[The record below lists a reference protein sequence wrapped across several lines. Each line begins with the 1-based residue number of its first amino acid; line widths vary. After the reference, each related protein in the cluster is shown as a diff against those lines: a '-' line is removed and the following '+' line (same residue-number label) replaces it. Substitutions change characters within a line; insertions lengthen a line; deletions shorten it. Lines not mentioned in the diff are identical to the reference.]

1 MLSPKINPQTPAPVI
16 HFVPLKVRD
25 IKKETA
31 DCVSIS
37 FEIST
42 DQKEAFVYKQGQ
54 YLPIRTYINGE
65 EVRRSYSIC
74 SSPLDNELR
83 IAVKNVEGGVFSQYA
98 NTLLQKGD
106 VLDVM
111 PPIGKFFTE
120 LDEQHTKK
128 YVAIAAG
135 SGITPIISI
144 IKTTLLTE
152 PNSQFLLVF
161 GNKNRQSIIFKEE
174 IEALKNR
181 FINRFSVIHILS
193 RERTDTLLNFG
204 RIDEA
209 KCKVL
214 FEKAIPVLHTDEFFI
229 CGPGEMIM
237 TVKDTLEIL
246 GVERK
251 RIHFELFT
259 TTGLK
264 KQTTSTNQSQKQSTT
279 HKSKITIRRDGSAID
294 FDLAYD
300 GENLLDAAL
309 LHGVDLPYSCKS
321 GVCCTC
327 RAKLVEGQVDMEVN
341 FGLEPEEIEQ
351 GFILTC
357 QSHPRT
363 EKVVVDFDVK

>member
-1 MLSPKINPQTPAPVI
+1 MI
-16 HFVPLKVRD
+16 HFVPLQVRD
-25 IKKETA
+25 VKKETD

-37 FEIST
+37 FEVSV
-42 DQKEAFVYKQGQ
+42 DQKEIFVFKQGQ
-54 YLPIRTYINGE
+54 YLPIRAIINGE

-74 SSPLDNELR
+74 SSPFDNELR
-83 IAVKNVEGGVFSQYA
+83 IAVKYVEGGVFSNFA
-98 NTLLQKGD
+98 NTLLKKGD
-106 VLDVM
+106 FLDVM

-120 LDEQHTKK
+120 LDEKHIKN

-193 RERTDTLLNFG
+193 REKTDSAINFG

-209 KCKVL
+209 KCKIL
-214 FEKAIPVLHTDEFFI
+214 FEKAIPVQNTDEFFI
-229 CGPGEMIM
+229 CGPEEMIM
-237 TVKDTLEIL
+237 TIKDTLVEL
-246 GVERK
+246 GIENK
-251 RIHFELFT
+251 RIHFESFSAV
-259 TTGLK
+259 GLK
-264 KQTTSTNQSQKQSTT
+264 KQINSSKIPTKQNTA
-279 HKSKITIRRDGSAID
+279 HKSKITVKLDGSVFD
-294 FDLAYD
+294 FELAFD
-300 GENLLDAAL
+300 GDNLLDAAL
-309 LHGVDLPYSCKS
+309 LHGADLPYSCKG

-327 RAKLVEGQVDMEVN
+327 RAKLVEGKVDMDVN
-341 FGLEPEEIEQ
+341 YGLAPEEIEQ

-363 EKVVVDFDVK
+363 EKVIVDFDIK

>member
-1 MLSPKINPQTPAPVI
+1 MI
-16 HFVPLKVRD
+16 HFVPLKVND
-25 IKKETA
+25 VKKET
-31 DCVSIS
+31 DECVSIS
-37 FEIST
+37 FEIAPH
-42 DQKEAFVYKQGQ
+42 QKETFVFKQGQ
-54 YLPIRTYINGE
+54 YLPIRAFVNGE

-83 IAVKNVEGGVFSQYA
+83 IAVKNVEGGVFSNYA
-98 NTLLQKGD
+98 NTLLKKGD

-111 PPIGKFFTE
+111 PPIGKFFTD
-120 LDEQHTKK
+120 LDELHKKK

-135 SGITPIISI
+135 SGITPVISI

-174 IEALKNR
+174 IDALKNR

-193 RERTDTLLNFG
+193 REKTDSPINFG

-214 FEKAIPVLHTDEFFI
+214 FEKSISVPNTDEFFI
-229 CGPGEMIM
+229 CGPEEMIM
-237 TVKDTLEIL
+237 TVKDTLISL
-246 GVERK
+246 GVEGK
-251 RIHFELFT
+251 RIHFELFSAA
-259 TTGLK
+259 GLK
-264 KQTTSTNQSQKQSTT
+264 KQPGVESPTIKEIPA
-279 HKSKITIRRDGSAID
+279 HKSKITIKLDGSVFD
-294 FDLAYD
+294 FDLAYG
-300 GENLLDAAL
+300 GENILDTAL
-309 LHGVDLPYSCKS
+309 LHGADLPYSCKG

-341 FGLEPEEIEQ
+341 YGLSPEEIEQ

-357 QSHPRT
+357 QSHPRAD
-363 EKVVVDFDVK
+363 KVMVDFDIK

>member
-1 MLSPKINPQTPAPVI
+1 MI

-37 FEIST
+37 FEVSVA
-42 DQKEAFVYKQGQ
+42 QKEIFVFKHGQ
-54 YLPIRTYINGE
+54 YLPIRAFINGE

-74 SSPLDNELR
+74 SSPFDNELR
-83 IAVKNVEGGVFSQYA
+83 IAVKNVEGGVFSNFA
-98 NTLLQKGD
+98 NTLLKKGD
-106 VLDVM
+106 FLDVM

-120 LDEQHTKK
+120 LDEKHIKN

-135 SGITPIISI
+135 SGITPIVSI

-193 RERTDTLLNFG
+193 RETTDSPINFG
-204 RIDEA
+204 RIDKE
-209 KCKVL
+209 KCHLL
-214 FEKAIPVLHTDEFFI
+214 FEKAISVHNTDEFFI
-229 CGPGEMIM
+229 CGPEEMIM
-237 TVKDTLEIL
+237 TVKDTLINL
-246 GVERK
+246 GVENK
-251 RIHFELFT
+251 RIHFELFSAI
-259 TTGLK
+259 GLK
-264 KQTTSTNQSQKQSTT
+264 RETNSSTKPTRQNTA
-279 HKSKITIRRDGSAID
+279 HKSKITVKLDGSMFD
-294 FDLAYD
+294 FELAFD
-300 GENLLDAAL
+300 GDNLLDAAL
-309 LHGVDLPYSCKS
+309 LHGADLPYSCKG

-327 RAKLVEGQVDMEVN
+327 RAKLVEGKVDMDVN
-341 FGLEPEEIEQ
+341 YGLAPEEIEQ

-363 EKVVVDFDVK
+363 EKVMVDFDIK

>member
-1 MLSPKINPQTPAPVI
+1 MI

-25 IKKETA
+25 IKRETA

-37 FEIST
+37 FDIAA
-42 DQKEAFVYKQGQ
+42 DQKETFVFKQGQ
-54 YLPIRTYINGE
+54 SLTLRAIINGE

-74 SSPLDNELR
+74 SSPFDNELR
-83 IAVKNVEGGVFSQYA
+83 IAVKNVEGGVFSNYA
-98 NTLLQKGD
+98 NSTLHKGD

-120 LDEQHTKK
+120 LDEKQIKN

-181 FINRFSVIHILS
+181 FINRFSVMHILS
-193 RERTDTLLNFG
+193 RERTDSPINFG
-204 RIDEA
+204 RIDQE
-209 KCKVL
+209 KCNLL
-214 FEKAIPVLHTDEFFI
+214 FEKAILIPNTDEFFI
-229 CGPGEMIM
+229 CGPEEMIM
-237 TVKDTLEIL
+237 TVKERLEAM

-259 TTGLK
+259 TAGLK
-264 KQTTSTNQSQKQSTT
+264 KQTKAINQIQKTGNIQ
-279 HKSKITIRRDGSAID
+279 KSKVTIKLDGSSFD
-294 FDLAYD
+294 FDLAYE
-300 GENLLDAAL
+300 GENVLDAAL
-309 LHGVDLPYSCKS
+309 ANGADLPYSCKS

-327 RAKLVEGQVDMEVN
+327 RAKLVEGEVDMEIN
-341 FGLEPEEIEQ
+341 YGLEPEEIEQ

-357 QSHPRT
+357 QSHPRS